1 MTVVIGTDE
10 AGYGPNLGPLV
21 IAATAWRIAADDA
34 AAATAITAAADDAGR
49 PWVDSK
55 LVYRGGAGLARL
67 EECVLASLAVAG
79 TDRPHDVVPAAAG
92 QRPLVAAGESIARL
106 TARLREALGGR
117 GVALAAVRYRVIEPA
132 EFNRALDAGLTKADL
147 LSRATLD
154 LAAELRGL
162 RPGERAVVWCDRHG
176 GRRHYAGLL
185 AERFETPLV
194 VTEVEA
200 AARSCYELPAV
211 ACRVEFHVGGEA
223 RPPVALASMAAKYAR
238 ELAMI
243 AFNEEWGRRVPGLA
257 PTAGYP
263 VDAARWR
270 REAAA
275 AVDRAGLRWDDLW
288 RRA

>member
-21 IAATAWRIAADDA
+21 IGATAWRIDAAEAEAAEAIA
-34 AAATAITAAADDAGR
+34 AAARDAGG

-55 LVYRGGAGLARL
+55 IVYRGGSGLARL
-67 EECVLASLAVAG
+67 EEAVLASLSVVRDAAAAPVPRAAAVEAVA
-79 TDRPHDVVPAAAG
+79 RLAG
-92 QRPLVAAGESIARL
+92 RCRD
-106 TARLREALGGR
+106 
-117 GVALAAVRYRVIEPA
+117 ALAGRRVTLEAVDSRVIEPT
-132 EFNRALDAGLTKADL
+132 EFNRGLDAGLTKADL

-154 LAAELRGL
+154 LAAGL
-162 RPGERAVVWCDRHG
+162 RARWPGERTIVWCDRHG

-185 AERFETPLV
+185 AECFDVPLV
-194 VTEVEA
+194 VPEVEV
-200 AARSCYELPAV
+200 AARSCYELPA
-211 ACRVEFHVGGEA
+211 ARCRVEFHVGGEA
-223 RPPVALASMAAKYAR
+223 RPPVALASMTAKYLR

-243 AFNEEWGRRVPGLA
+243 AFNEEWSRRVPGLA